1 MHMHTQVIVV
11 YFFFVKLV
19 NCDLLSLLF
28 IMKMTTFWLKMNIK
42 GSFRVKNYFFGMPTN
57 ICTHLNNA
65 PPPRTV
71 VSKTRS

>member
-28 IMKMTTFWLKMNIK
+28 IMKMTIFWLKMNIK
-42 GSFRVKNYFFGMPTN
+42 GSFRVKNYFFGMSTN
-57 ICTHLNNA
+57 IFTHLNNV